1 MVTLFYQTAIDHVYF
16 YEIEFAKLIIRYQE
30 AKFLQESSHPAI
42 LTQYDYGTFE
52 TRQESFPFIVTNYMP
67 ETLEKR
73 MERNDIDFAFKVKY
87 ACQLLSAIS
96 FLQKKNIIHRDI
108 KPNNIFI
115 SNNNAILGD
124 FGLIKELNQDEQ
136 RIMDDDIN
144 LINETI
150 INNEEGYAAMAR
162 YYRTLELVNYANHKD
177 KLHIESD
184 VFQLGLV
191 LAKLF
196 TGENPLKECND
207 LHSPIELN
215 SVGYVDGHQNYGRII
230 HDTICKMLIVDY
242 KERIP
247 IDLVVDKFT
256 GIYAEL

>member
-1 MVTLFYQTAIDHVYF
+1 MKKY
-16 YEIEFAKLIIRYQE
+16 YERGKIMAKIYIQVGQSIKSSRNEYYKVLGFLGRGANAFAYRCICTSGCNKGIEFVIKIQYNLSNEIRRERFFKE

-96 FLQKKNIIHRDI
+96 FLQKKNIIRRDI

-162 YYRTLELVNYANHKD
+162 YYRTPELVNYANHKD
-177 KLHIESD
+177 ELHIESD

-191 LAKLF
+191 LAKL
-196 TGENPLKECND
+196 LRAK
-207 LHSPIELN
+207 
-215 SVGYVDGHQNYGRII
+215 I
-230 HDTICKMLIVDY
+230 H
-242 KERIP
+242 
-247 IDLVVDKFT
+247 
-256 GIYAEL
+256 